1 MRLNIYLICVDKSI
15 LESRSVEDN
24 LEPVVE
30 FISLL
35 FAGQFKD
42 SRLKKHDIEFK
53 GVADKYGEELE
64 DMAKYYSEV
73 EEIVAEEAARA
84 AAEAAAKAAAEGKAE
99 GIINMSLE
107 FGKDKGFIIGSLTK
121 KLNIPIEE
129 AEEYYKMFSK

>member
-73 EEIVAEEAARA
+73 EEIVAEEA
-84 AAEAAAKAAAEGKAE
+84 
-99 GIINMSLE
+99 
-107 FGKDKGFIIGSLTK
+107 
-121 KLNIPIEE
+121 
-129 AEEYYKMFSK
+129 EEYYKMFSK